1 MEVNKQIALGM
12 YSLNSEIEGAWQ
24 RLFNQTADF
33 FPEIEFPKR
42 IVNTIEESVVLA
54 KNTCLS
60 HICGYPLLN
69 RYAEHLLPLS
79 APQFEIQGVTGAQ
92 YYSYFV
98 VQKNSKIAS
107 ILSAKGE
114 SIAVN
119 SLCSNSGLN
128 VFRQELK
135 LASDSNLEEFFGRV
149 MISGSHLESI
159 KSILKGESTLAA
171 IDAATF
177 CYLCTINPFYRD
189 ELKIIGQSSKSAAP
203 PIVTHKDNP
212 FCESGE
218 LTEALNRALFCLDEA
233 TRDTLKIKRFCAVT
247 MNDYTPMLAS

>member
-1 MEVNKQIALGM
+1 MEVNKKIALGM
-12 YSLNSEIEGAWQ
+12 YSLSSEIEGAWQ
-24 RLFNQTADF
+24 QLFNQTADF

-42 IVNTIEESVVLA
+42 IVNTIEESVILA

-60 HICGYPLLN
+60 HICGYSLLN
-69 RYAEHLLPLS
+69 KYAEHLLPLS
-79 APQFEIQGVTGAQ
+79 APHFEIQGVTGAQ

-114 SIAVN
+114 SIAIN

-149 MISGSHLESI
+149 MISGSHLERFAI
-159 KSILKGESTLAA
+159 YVLLTL
-171 IDAATF
+171 F
-177 CYLCTINPFYRD
+177 
-189 ELKIIGQSSKSAAP
+189 IGTS
-203 PIVTHKDNP
+203 
-212 FCESGE
+212 
-218 LTEALNRALFCLDEA
+218 
-233 TRDTLKIKRFCAVT
+233 
-247 MNDYTPMLAS
+247 